1 MQNIQGEIVEC
12 QKKIKKVREQY
23 DILTNEIRNHEDKM
37 NDKIDEEN
45 KVLKDIKSK
54 NSFLEA
60 DFKSTKK
67 DLENVILETKEKL
80 KISQDKL
87 DLAVKS
93 YKSMTRELKRK
104 TELIK
109 NMNNPEMLVPIKP
122 KIEEINNARKTRRQT
137 TRKDVMVNKTINTE
151 SNGTRVN
158 TISEND
164 NLKTITSGSI
174 ENNKTKE
181 SIKSSVRESKKK
193 K

>member
-60 DFKSTKK
+60 DFNSTKK

-109 NMNNPEMLVPIKP
+109 NMNNPEMLV
-122 KIEEINNARKTRRQT
+122 
-137 TRKDVMVNKTINTE
+137 
-151 SNGTRVN
+151 
-158 TISEND
+158 
-164 NLKTITSGSI
+164 
-174 ENNKTKE
+174 
-181 SIKSSVRESKKK
+181 
-193 K
+193 